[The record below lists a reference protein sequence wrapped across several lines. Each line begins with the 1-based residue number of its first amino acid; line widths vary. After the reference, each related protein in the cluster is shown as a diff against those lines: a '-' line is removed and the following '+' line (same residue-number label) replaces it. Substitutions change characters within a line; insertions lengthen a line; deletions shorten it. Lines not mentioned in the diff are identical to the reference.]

1 MTAAV
6 RLFVTRE
13 IALRARCLPKPRESS
28 EIHRPTLPSSP
39 DCRHIAGMIAVPVTC
54 SVSGLAP
61 VCLGRDMLRTG
72 RWSPVADGR
81 HTRHPALGEVK
92 IVHGSACPLDGFD
105 DWTRFDL
112 HCWELLI
119 FYLLG
124 GHRLTWSIR
133 SSFFGT
139 IFWAFGSL
147 IFRDFQVGQF
157 EHRCEQADRL
167 RAGLLAGTADSH
179 FCALLRECLNLT

>member
-105 DWTRFDL
+105 DWTRFRPS
-112 HCWELLI
+112 LLGTVD
-119 FYLLG
+119 FLPPRWTSTYLEHQVFFLRDYLLG
-124 GHRLTWSIR
+124 IR
-133 SSFFGT
+133 VV
-139 IFWAFGSL
+139 
-147 IFRDFQVGQF
+147 DFQG
-157 EHRCEQADRL
+157 L
-167 RAGLLAGTADSH
+167 PSRAI
-179 FCALLRECLNLT
+179 